1 MSDRAPGGRRR
12 TRLALGV
19 VAISVVSAGVGIF
32 VGSQLKSPADA
43 AAEAAPPAPS
53 RITVPVEQ
61 RSLVARLVANGELQ
75 YSEPTY
81 LRLAGSVGASGGA
94 TQIVTKAPALDQPVA
109 DGDVVMEV
117 SGRPVFLFQG
127 DLPTYRPLEP
137 GSKGPDVLQLETAL
151 ARLGTFGGTPDDVYD
166 DNTEAAIDYYYALKG
181 YKSEGPSD
189 EQRTRLR
196 AAEKAVTEADK
207 GVVAAQQAL
216 AEGGKGLTGA
226 QLLQA
231 QQQLQAA
238 RDAVPAAQQSA
249 DRRNADAVAAVVTA
263 TAVRDAAT
271 TARNTARA
279 ARNAAVVADA
289 INPDTGVPYTASEIA
304 ALNETLA
311 AKEVALLEAEGALR
325 TAVSARDQT
334 AADTAKEVASA
345 QGALALAELT
355 YTESIAPK
363 DTRTLNDA
371 VKTAR
376 QALDQ
381 ANADLLTVQAEVG
394 TKMPAGEM
402 IFLPSLP
409 TTITEVAAEAG
420 KAPADPFATVSSTST
435 RILGRISSADADLVQ
450 LPAPVTVELRDVG
463 ISTTGVLTEIKKQT
477 EGGDGG
483 GGGGDGSGGGDG
495 AGRLVIVV
503 EPDDPKL
510 LNDYIGFPARI
521 TISVSS
527 TEGEVLAVPVAAI
540 SVGAD
545 GESRVEVERSEG
557 DGPDAVEI
565 VKVTVGLTAEGY
577 AEITPVEAGALQRGD
592 RVVVGE
598 DRRRRSGQADTSD
611 GGGDGG

>member
-1 MSDRAPGGRRR
+1 
-12 TRLALGV
+12 
-19 VAISVVSAGVGIF
+19 
-32 VGSQLKSPADA
+32 
-43 AAEAAPPAPS
+43 
-53 RITVPVEQ
+53 
-61 RSLVARLVANGELQ
+61 
-75 YSEPTY
+75 
-81 LRLAGSVGASGGA
+81 
-94 TQIVTKAPALDQPVA
+94 
-109 DGDVVMEV
+109 
-117 SGRPVFLFQG
+117 
-127 DLPTYRPLEP
+127 
-137 GSKGPDVLQLETAL
+137 
-151 ARLGTFGGTPDDVYD
+151 
-166 DNTEAAIDYYYALKG
+166 
-181 YKSEGPSD
+181 
-189 EQRTRLR
+189 
-196 AAEKAVTEADK
+196 
-207 GVVAAQQAL
+207 
-216 AEGGKGLTGA
+216 
-226 QLLQA
+226 
-231 QQQLQAA
+231 
-238 RDAVPAAQQSA
+238 
-249 DRRNADAVAAVVTA
+249 
-263 TAVRDAAT
+263 
-271 TARNTARA
+271 
-279 ARNAAVVADA
+279 
-289 INPDTGVPYTASEIA
+289 
-304 ALNETLA
+304 
-311 AKEVALLEAEGALR
+311 LR
-325 TAVSARDQT
+325 TAVSTRDQT

-402 IFLPSLP
+402 IFLSSLP

-483 GGGGDGSGGGDG
+483 GGGGSGGGDG
-495 AGRLVIVV
+495 SGRLVIVV

-545 GESRVEVERSEG
+545 GESRVEVERNEG

-611 GGGDGG
+611 DGGDGG

>member
-1 MSDRAPGGRRR
+1 M
-12 TRLALGV
+12 
-19 VAISVVSAGVGIF
+19 
-32 VGSQLKSPADA
+32 
-43 AAEAAPPAPS
+43 
-53 RITVPVEQ
+53 
-61 RSLVARLVANGELQ
+61 
-75 YSEPTY
+75 
-81 LRLAGSVGASGGA
+81 
-94 TQIVTKAPALDQPVA
+94 
-109 DGDVVMEV
+109 
-117 SGRPVFLFQG
+117 
-127 DLPTYRPLEP
+127 
-137 GSKGPDVLQLETAL
+137 
-151 ARLGTFGGTPDDVYD
+151 
-166 DNTEAAIDYYYALKG
+166 
-181 YKSEGPSD
+181 
-189 EQRTRLR
+189 
-196 AAEKAVTEADK
+196 
-207 GVVAAQQAL
+207 
-216 AEGGKGLTGA
+216 
-226 QLLQA
+226 LQA

-249 DRRNADAVAAVVTA
+249 DRRNADAVAAVTTA

-325 TAVSARDQT
+325 TAVSTRDQT
-334 AADTAKEVASA
+334 ATDTAKEVASA

-355 YTESIAPK
+355 YAESIAPK

-402 IFLPSLP
+402 IFLSSVP
-409 TTITEVAAEAG
+409 TTITEVAAESG

-483 GGGGDGSGGGDG
+483 GGGGDGGGSGDG

-545 GESRVEVERSEG
+545 GESRVEVERNEG